1 MIIHRIHN
9 STTAVITSEV
19 ANSEIS
25 AAALGVMAFILCQR
39 GNVSPEDIAKRFDLA
54 ADEIDMI
61 VGELAARDLVEVME
75 RIA

>member
-25 AAALGVMAFILCQR
+25 AAALGGGYCEAV
-39 GNVSPEDIAKRFDLA
+39 
-54 ADEIDMI
+54 
-61 VGELAARDLVEVME
+61 
-75 RIA
+75 